1 MKRKEP
7 ISHTLLRKH
16 LDELCLRYAT
26 EMRFHPTRKW
36 RWDFVLSGY
45 YKIAIEI
52 MGSTWASGR
61 HTRGRGYQ
69 SDCDKANEGT
79 RLSWKIL
86 RFTTEDILR
95 GRAKKFLQ
103 EFLRLGTKNFD

>member
-1 MKRKEP
+1 MKQRKEP
-7 ISHTLLRKH
+7 VSHILLRKH
-16 LDELCLRYAT
+16 LDELGLHYET
-26 EMRFHPTRKW
+26 EVKFHATRKW
-36 RWDFVLSGY
+36 RWDFALSDY

-86 RFTTEDILR
+86 RFTSEDVLR
-95 GRAKKFLQ
+95 GRAK
-103 EFLRLGTKNFD
+103 EFLKRFLIDAGRPK